1 MKKKIIGISFL
12 FLVFCLVQ
20 PCLLQFGWT
29 QPIASVPE
37 PVYTFETIPEGTHV
51 THEFVIKNTG
61 DTLLTIIDVLPP

>member
-12 FLVFCLVQ
+12 FVVFCLVQ
-20 PCLLQFGWT
+20 PYLFQLGWA
-29 QPIASVPE
+29 QPIATAID
-37 PVYTFETIPEGTHV
+37 PVYTFETVPEGTRV